1 MQLYKTFKAATE
13 SCKIRDLWITDFV
26 LMTNVNKV
34 AIAYTSKELSKN
46 FFYLLKCLI
55 MLLLKLFLKQHQN
68 LN

>member
-34 AIAYTSKELSKN
+34 AIAYTSKELSKK
-46 FFYLLKCLI
+46 F
-55 MLLLKLFLKQHQN
+55 H
-68 LN
+68 